1 MNSPYEKIIKLLD
14 EESVEYQVVDHEH
27 IHTSAEAA
35 KVRGTSM
42 SEGAKSLML
51 KSGDVFVMAIIPGD
65 KKLNSRKLR
74 AIMGVRKL
82 KFSSPEE
89 VEKIMGCKIGACYP
103 FGNLISLKTYAE
115 GSLADNTWISYSP
128 GLHDKSIRMK
138 WVDYRKI
145 VKPEVVDIAS

>member
-1 MNSPYEKIIKLLD
+1 MNDPYNKIIELLD
-14 EESVEYQVVDHEH
+14 EEGVEYQIVDHEH
-27 IHTSAEAA
+27 VHTSAEAA

-51 KSGDVFVMAIIPGD
+51 KSGDIFVMAIIPGD

-74 AIMGVRKL
+74 TIMGVRKL
-82 KFSSPEE
+82 KFSSPDE
-89 VEKIMGCKIGACYP
+89 VEEIMGCKIGACYP

-115 GSLADNTWISYSP
+115 ESLADNTWISYSP
-128 GLHDKSIRMK
+128 GAHDKSIRMK

-145 VKPEVVDIAS
+145 VKPEVVGIV